1 MIEIHGNI
9 FITPQVNDLLRK
21 FNLESGGKVQQVI
34 DNLVISYC
42 EMYTPWD
49 TGSLAASP
57 RAASVIGSGEIIY
70 PGPYAHYQYYGEVYG
85 PNIPIFDDSSSGEP
99 TGFFS
104 PPGQRKIPTGRE
116 LQYDTSTNPLAG
128 PFWFERMK
136 ADHVDDLVEE
146 ARKVAIGRG

>member
-9 FITPQVNDLLRK
+9 YITPQVNDLLRK

-57 RAASVIGSGEIIY
+57 RSASVIGSGEIIY

-104 PPGQRKIPTGRE
+104 PPGQRKNPTGRE